1 MKLLN
6 SQFRD
11 PSYPD
16 FNPQQPKTIQLMK
29 TMFIFLPFILFSNLL
44 FAQNVGVG
52 TSNPNNSAILD
63 ISSTDKGL
71 LIPRMTSAQRIAIA
85 SPAKGLLVY
94 QTQAPEGF
102 YYNNGTGASPSWI
115 MLGATGPQGPVGATG
130 VIESYSIA
138 GTSAY
143 PSNVLSFITPTIT
156 ITLQAGQ
163 KVLLIATRAM
173 GGYAPAYELGIYP
186 ACQSTTPNSPIVNLG
201 LGMFGHQVP
210 ANTRIDFSV
219 HGVFQDLPAGTY
231 KFGMSGV
238 HNSPNPWSNTEW
250 AYVTALVF

>member
-1 MKLLN
+1 MKSILLLLHFGL
-6 SQFRD
+6 SA
-11 PSYPD
+11 
-16 FNPQQPKTIQLMK
+16 LM
-29 TMFIFLPFILFSNLL
+29 LS
-44 FAQNVGVG
+44 AQSIGVG
-52 TSNPNNSAILD
+52 TTTPNSSALLD
-63 ISSTDKGL
+63 VSSTDKGL
-71 LIPRMTSAQRIAIA
+71 LIPRMTAAQRIAIA

-156 ITLQAGQ
+156 ITLLEGQ

-173 GGYAPAYELGIYP
+173 GGYAPAYDLGIYP
-186 ACQSTTPNSPIVNLG
+186 ACQSIAPNSPIVNLG

-219 HGVFQDLPAGTY
+219 HGVFKDLPAGTY

>member
-1 MKLLN
+1 MASIKSTTMKKPLLFF
-6 SQFRD
+6 QFVF
-11 PSYPD
+11 SV
-16 FNPQQPKTIQLMK
+16 
-29 TMFIFLPFILFSNLL
+29 FILSAQSVGIGTTSPNSSALL
-44 FAQNVGVG
+44 DVN
-52 TSNPNNSAILD
+52 
-63 ISSTDKGL
+63 STDKGM
-71 LIPRMTSAQRIAIA
+71 LIPRMTSTQRVSIA

-102 YYNNGTGASPSWI
+102 YYNNGTPASPNWI
-115 MLGATGPQGPVGATG
+115 MLGATGPQGPQGPVGATG

-156 ITLQAGQ
+156 ITLQQGQ

-173 GGYAPAYELGIYP
+173 GGYAAAHELGIYP
-186 ACQSTTPNSPIVNLG
+186 ACQSTVPNSPIINHG